1 MIFDHGFSTS
11 FTIGPLGIFF
21 QLPLHD
27 LSDFFHSF
35 RWSLAHRKPVCGG
48 FTLKMIRRMA
58 KYIFVTGGV
67 TSSLGKG
74 IIAASLAKLLQ
85 ARGLRVTIQKFDPY
99 INVDPG
105 TLNPYEHGEC
115 YVTED
120 GAETDLDLG
129 HYERFLNIFTSQANN
144 VTTGRIYQT
153 VIEQE
158 RQGAYLGKT
167 VQVVPHIT
175 DEIKRR
181 MKLLGESGDFD
192 VVITEIGGT
201 VGDIESLPFVEAV
214 RQLQWELPEEDAV
227 VVHLTLIP
235 YLKAAKELKTK
246 PTQHSVRMLSQEGVH
261 PDVIVCRTERSL
273 SPELRRKIAL
283 FCNVKQEAVI
293 EAADASTIYEVPL
306 LMMREGLDTIVM
318 KKLALTG
325 KQEPELSKWSA
336 FVQKLKKPK
345 QKVSIGL
352 IGKYIELQDAYKSI
366 LEAFV
371 HAGAVQET
379 EVKVINLHSEH
390 ITASNVSEQLNGLD
404 GLLVAPGFGHRG
416 VEGKIEA
423 VRYARENGLPFF
435 GICLGMQMAAIEFAR
450 NVLAHPKAH
459 STEMD
464 ANTPDPVIDLMED
477 QKQLQAK
484 GGTMRLGAYPC
495 VLKAESL
502 AHRIYGAERISER
515 HRHRW
520 EFNNKY
526 LPDFERSGM
535 LASGVNPD
543 TGLVEVIELKDHPFF
558 IGVQYHPEL
567 KSTVENPHPI
577 FVHFVRAALEKKMTT
592 SSLPVS
598 EGVES

>member
-1 MIFDHGFSTS
+1 
-11 FTIGPLGIFF
+11 
-21 QLPLHD
+21 
-27 LSDFFHSF
+27 
-35 RWSLAHRKPVCGG
+35 
-48 FTLKMIRRMA
+48 MA

-115 YVTED
+115 FVTED

-153 VIEQE
+153 VINKE
-158 RQGAYLGKT
+158 REGAYLGKT

-181 MKLLGESGDFD
+181 MQLLGQTGEYDI
-192 VVITEIGGT
+192 VITEIGGT

-214 RQLQWELPEEDAV
+214 RQLQWELPEEDSV

-261 PDVIVCRTERSL
+261 PDIIVCRTEKTL

-293 EAADASTIYEVPL
+293 EAADAPTIYEVPV
-306 LMMREGLDTIVM
+306 LMMREGLDKIVL
-318 KKLALTG
+318 KKMNITG
-325 KQEPELSKWSA
+325 YKEPELSKWKE
-336 FVQKLKKPK
+336 FLDKLKYPK
-345 QKVSIGL
+345 GKVAIGL

-366 LEAFV
+366 LESFI
-371 HAGAVQET
+371 HAGAINECQVQI
-379 EVKVINLHSEH
+379 VNVHSEF
-390 ITASNVSEQLNGLD
+390 ITDDNVSEKLAGLD

-416 VEGKIEA
+416 VEGKIVA
-423 VRYARENGLPFF
+423 VKFARENGLPFF

-450 NVLAHPKAH
+450 NVLGLKDAH
-459 STEMD
+459 STEM
-464 ANTPDPVIDLMED
+464 NPETKEPVIDLMEE
-477 QKQLQAK
+477 QKKVTAK
-484 GGTMRLGAYPC
+484 GGTMRLGSYPC
-495 VLKAESL
+495 EIKAGSL
-502 AHRIYGAERISER
+502 AERIYGTATISER

-526 LPDFERSGM
+526 LEQFENAGM
-535 LASGVNPD
+535 IASGKNPG
-543 TGLVEVIELKDHPFF
+543 TGLVEIIELSRHPFF

-567 KSTVENPHPI
+567 KSTVENPQPI
-577 FVHFVRAALEKKMTT
+577 FVHFVKAAKAFAEKKIEVKNP
-592 SSLPVS
+592 LLQS
-598 EGVES
+598 EMI